1 MLKIG
6 LKLVNKVKFVTL
18 LKTTIM
24 TDKIYHVRIKKEYA
38 NDAMAKLQQEDAI
51 EILADIPEWQKKE
64 TLKRLEAYKN
74 NPENIVSE
82 EEILSIL
89 NEVE

>member
-1 MLKIG
+1 
-6 LKLVNKVKFVTL
+6 
-18 LKTTIM
+18 M
-24 TDKIYHVRIKKEYA
+24 TDKTYHIRIKKEYA
-38 NDAMAKLQQEDAI
+38 NDAMEKLQQEDAI
-51 EILADIPEWQKKE
+51 EILQDVPEWQKKE

-74 NPENIVSE
+74 NLNNIVSE

>member
-1 MLKIG
+1 
-6 LKLVNKVKFVTL
+6 
-18 LKTTIM
+18 M

-38 NDAMAKLQQEDAI
+38 NDAMVKLQQEDAI
-51 EILADIPEWQKKE
+51 EILADVPEWQKKE

>member
-1 MLKIG
+1 MD
-6 LKLVNKVKFVTL
+6 VNKAKFVSL
-18 LKTTIM
+18 LEKKIM

-51 EILADIPEWQKKE
+51 EILAEVPEWQKKE

-82 EEILSIL
+82 EEILSML
-89 NEVE
+89 NEAE